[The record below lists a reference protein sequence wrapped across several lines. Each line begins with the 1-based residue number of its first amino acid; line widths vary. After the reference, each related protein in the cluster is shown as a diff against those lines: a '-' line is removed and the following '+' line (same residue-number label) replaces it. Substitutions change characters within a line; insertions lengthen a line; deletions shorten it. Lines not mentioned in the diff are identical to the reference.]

1 MTFDKAERPQW
12 DETFDLVLRQILPK
26 LAPES
31 SIDPDQELRSLGLDS
46 LKTVEL
52 LLGLETAYG
61 TTLFDE
67 LDYQNFATPRSL
79 WTFVAPQIELDAESR

>member
-1 MTFDKAERPQW
+1 MTFERAERPHW
-12 DETFDLVLRQILPK
+12 DQTFDVVLRQVLPG
-26 LAPES
+26 LPADS

-46 LKTVEL
+46 MKTVEL

-67 LDYQNFATPRSL
+67 LDYQNFATPRTL
-79 WTFVAPQIELDAESR
+79 WSFVSPQIDQGADVR